1 MAVTDNAPNARP
13 GFTSRF
19 GQRMALQ
26 GVQTQAPNTQETV
39 REPSKFWLNVGYRV
53 DGADEKFQFVSLPL
67 GIALDAVE
75 PFQVRG
81 QNEEFKQF
89 RFAQNDLLAEI
100 RDAAA
105 SLSAGESITLNLEVQ
120 LRRVSE
126 DAVAIA
132 PEANPFKR
140 RGSLLATD

>member
-1 MAVTDNAPNARP
+1 MAVTDNAARP
-13 GFTSRF
+13 AFTSRF

-26 GVQTQAPNTQETV
+26 GVQTTAPTAETV
-39 REPSKFWLNVGYRV
+39 REPSKFWLNVGYHAE
-53 DGADEKFQFVSLPL
+53 GADEKFQFVSLPL

-81 QNEEFKQF
+81 QNEEFKMF

-105 SLSAGESITLNLEVQ
+105 KLQPGESITLNLEVQ

-126 DAVAIA
+126 DATAVA
-132 PEANPFKR
+132 PDANPFKR
-140 RGSLLATD
+140 KTPLIGG

>member
-1 MAVTDNAPNARP
+1 MAVTDNAPATRP
-13 GFTSRF
+13 PFTSRF

-26 GVQTQAPNTQETV
+26 GVQTAQVNTTETV
-39 REPSKFWLNVGYRV
+39 REPSKYWLNVGYTV
-53 DGADEKFQFVSLPL
+53 DGADEKFGFVSLPL

-81 QNEEFKQF
+81 QNEEFKMF

-105 SLSAGESITLNLEVQ
+105 SLQPGEAITLNLQVQ
-120 LRRVSE
+120 LRRVTE
-126 DAVAIA
+126 DATAVA
-132 PEANPFKR
+132 PDANPFKR
-140 RGSLLATD
+140 KGALLVG